1 MENLKINVPE
11 GYEIDREKSTF
22 EEIVFKKKVEKK
34 WVDDDYAV
42 VEGYSINLLSCV
54 YGRIEGRNRP
64 SDYNVFPY
72 KKQAESALAYSRLAQ
87 IIEYDKRFGGCITDE
102 EWADAGIV
110 KFSITRV
117 TNQIYRDECFFAYNF
132 LAFHTMEQRDLFLK
146 ENEEW
151 IKKYF
156 ML

>member
-1 MENLKINVPE
+1 MENLKINIPE

-34 WVDDDYAV
+34 WVDDKHV
-42 VEGYSINLLSCV
+42 IINGYFINSASSICGKV
-54 YGRIEGRNRP
+54 GFNRP
-64 SDYNVFPY
+64 ADYNSFPY
-72 KKQAESALAYSRLAQ
+72 YKQAESALAYSRLAQ

-102 EWADAGIV
+102 EWNTSEIKYVIFRKNNSIV
-110 KFSITRV
+110 TDCL
-117 TNQIYRDECFFAYNF
+117 TNIYQF
-132 LAFHTMEQRDLFLK
+132 LAFHTKEQCNLFLQ
-146 ENEEW
+146 ENEEL